1 MERKETIRSAYWF
14 VRHIYEKT
22 GFFTPPYETT
32 ASLKKRL
39 KKRMKVP
46 VHSQAHLHLVQAA
59 TLFLI
64 RSLFKDF
71 PVSHHRHAHS
81 DHRIKREI
89 FIHDQDIRITFF
101 LHSTLF
107 RI

>member
-1 MERKETIRSAYWF
+1 
-14 VRHIYEKT
+14 
-22 GFFTPPYETT
+22 
-32 ASLKKRL
+32 
-39 KKRMKVP
+39 MKVP
-46 VHSQAHLHLVQAA
+46 VHNQAHLHLVQAA

-107 RI
+107 GYNSRAIAGFLVPRARSSSKSIFSSFTM